1 MTFDEI
7 VNRRLTV
14 AFVWFTVAASA
25 VYLFIF
31 EPGISG
37 VFPVCPFRAITGLT
51 CPGCGSTRGLHALLH
66 GDLVGAFELNPFLI
80 LALPFLLFAL
90 VDYTIAVMR
99 GQPIKRNRLDAKYIW
114 MLFAGVL
121 FFWIFRNTPFYPF
134 AS

>member
-14 AFVWFTVAASA
+14 ALIWFTVAAGGA
-25 VYLFIF
+25 YLFIF
-31 EPGISG
+31 EPGKSG
-37 VFPVCPFRAITGLT
+37 VFPVCPFRALTGLA

-66 GDLVGAFELNPFLI
+66 GDLVGAFQFNPFLI

-90 VDYTIAVMR
+90 VEYTNAVMR

-134 AS
+134 VS

>member
-14 AFVWFTVAASA
+14 ALVWFTVAASA
-25 VYLFIF
+25 AYLFIF
-31 EPGISG
+31 EPGKSG
-37 VFPVCPFRAITGLT
+37 VFPVCPFRALTGLT

-66 GDLVGAFELNPFLI
+66 GDLAGAFQLNPFLV
-80 LALPFLLFAL
+80 LVLPFLLFAL
-90 VDYTIAVMR
+90 VDYTSAVMR